1 MRKQIKI
8 IIIKLIQ
15 YNKHKPDPKPITK
28 PPIIP
33 YTIPYKL
40 PMGQK

>member
-15 YNKHKPDPKPITK
+15 YSKHKPDPKPITK

>member
-1 MRKQIKI
+1 MRKQIQI

-15 YNKHKPDPKPITK
+15 YTKPKPDPKPISK

-33 YTIPYKL
+33 YAIKYPPY
-40 PMGQK
+40 GQK

>member
-1 MRKQIKI
+1 MRKQIQI

-15 YNKHKPDPKPITK
+15 YTKPKPEYKPIPK

-33 YTIPYKL
+33 YVIKY

>member
-15 YNKHKPDPKPITK
+15 YTKPKPEPKQILK

>member
-1 MRKQIKI
+1 MRKQIQI

-15 YNKHKPDPKPITK
+15 YTKPKADPKPIPK

-33 YTIPYKL
+33 YTIPFKY

>member
-1 MRKQIKI
+1 MKKQIQI

-15 YNKHKPDPKPITK
+15 YTKPKPESKPIPK